1 MGQRYSELVRAREL
15 GIAFVGP
22 DNRVIEPGQYT
33 RSFSPSVTS
42 CKVITD
48 RNKSKPGPKANNYS
62 RNGFPCTK
70 CSRTYTRLYVTVNH
84 LIQGLLHAC
93 TYSLSLFLKAD
104 RYLIFYTSKH
114 LLFFC
119 SSSWSLSGCSS
130 GRTGENQEVSQ
141 RKKIS

>member
-70 CSRTYTRLYVTVNH
+70 CSRTYTRLYVTINH
-84 LIQGLLHAC
+84 LIQGLLHIP
-93 TYSLSLFLKAD
+93 YSLFLKVPRPGIASALD
-104 RYLIFYTSKH
+104 FQSK
-114 LLFFC
+114 
-119 SSSWSLSGCSS
+119 
-130 GRTGENQEVSQ
+130 
-141 RKKIS
+141 